1 MKSIPDLFKE
11 MWEVFKGNWKSFLVI
26 GILSLIVMILVT
38 TILGSLIGAELLM
51 SMTKIKNVQALSLFI
66 TQHKVVL
73 LQFLI
78 LLFMLF
84 LVETFFVGAIYYQI
98 KDKEKSYFSA
108 LNNAYHNFW
117 RLLGAAF
124 LQSLIVCLG
133 IIFFIIPGIYLGVL
147 LAFVLPIA
155 VFEDKGAALSLMSS
169 ISLLKNHWWA
179 TLFRLLAFGCL
190 YFLVSLG
197 LNALMLGGLSYF
209 IGLVFQPIYT
219 FCLYKNLK
227 EI

>member
-1 MKSIPDLFKE
+1 
-11 MWEVFKGNWKSFLVI
+11 LVI

-108 LNNAYHNFW
+108 LNNAYHNF
-117 RLLGAAF
+117 
-124 LQSLIVCLG
+124 
-133 IIFFIIPGIYLGVL
+133 
-147 LAFVLPIA
+147 
-155 VFEDKGAALSLMSS
+155 
-169 ISLLKNHWWA
+169 
-179 TLFRLLAFGCL
+179 
-190 YFLVSLG
+190 
-197 LNALMLGGLSYF
+197 
-209 IGLVFQPIYT
+209 
-219 FCLYKNLK
+219 
-227 EI
+227 